1 MERATKLIRGLK
13 VSGETI
19 SDEQLVCAAWPVAV
33 GKKIAAHARASRL
46 VRTRLVIEVEDVI
59 WRRQLMALGP
69 QILSILERN
78 LGRGLVEDLEFRVVP
93 RRREPQR
100 ATSALPV
107 LDEAE
112 TITDPVLRKLYK
124 VSRKKAQA

>member
-13 VSGETI
+13 LSGETI

-33 GKKIAAHARASRL
+33 GRKIAAHARASRL

-78 LGRGLVEDLEFRVVP
+78 LRRGLVEDLEFRVVP

-107 LDEAE
+107 MDEAE
-112 TITDPVLRKLYK
+112 TIADPVLRKLYK

>member
-1 MERATKLIRGLK
+1 
-13 VSGETI
+13 
-19 SDEQLVCAAWPVAV
+19 
-33 GKKIAAHARASRL
+33 
-46 VRTRLVIEVEDVI
+46 
-59 WRRQLMALGP
+59 MALGP

-112 TITDPVLRKLYK
+112 SITDPVLRKLYK

>member
-13 VSGETI
+13 LSGETI

-33 GKKIAAHARASRL
+33 GRKIAAHARASRL

-107 LDEAE
+107 MDEAE
-112 TITDPVLRKLYK
+112 TIADPVLRKLYK